1 MTAVQK
7 VQCAMLQDCNACYC
21 IAIAH
26 LINNPGD
33 AQGAVKEAED
43 WAKEHATEE
52 VQEWLTASSEPGC
65 DSDCLDQIVFVKWG
79 FTYAFT

>member
-1 MTAVQK
+1 MI
-7 VQCAMLQDCNACYC
+7 MLQDCNACYC

-52 VQEWLTASSEPGC
+52 VQEWLTASSESGC
-65 DSDCLDQIVFVKWG
+65 DSDCLDQIGFVKWR
-79 FTYAFT
+79 FTYAFR